1 MAQRPSAAQGDVNG
15 LAAGVEAADRLEAQA
30 VLAHGGG
37 AACIRAPGEAV
48 GGARVGRAGAG
59 GQGGL
64 GAVHILTVE
73 RAAAPAAQDTT
84 ARGGL

>member
-30 VLAHGGG
+30 VLAHGRG

-73 RAAAPAAQDTT
+73 RAAAPAAQDAA